1 MVTCI
6 YLDFIF
12 YVFFELFL
20 QVNMDLGHMMIT

>member
-6 YLDFIF
+6 YLDFI
-12 YVFFELFL
+12 YIFFELFL